1 MTMMAR
7 QFEGEPHDRNLADF
21 VTFTGVDKTYDGKSF
36 VIRNLNLTISCGEFV
51 SLLGPSGSGKTTTLM
66 MLAGFESASS
76 GDIHLDGTRVNDLP
90 SYQREI
96 GMVFQ
101 NYALFPH
108 MTVAEN
114 VAFPLSV
121 RKVPKAE
128 IDARV
133 REALEM
139 IELPGI
145 AERKPS
151 QLSGGQQQ
159 RVALARAMI
168 FEPRLILM
176 DEPLGALD
184 KRLRETMQ
192 YEIKKLH
199 RRLGT
204 TIVYVTHD
212 QSEALTMSDRVAVF
226 SDGDIQQIA
235 TPDRLYED
243 PANSFVANF
252 IGENNGLKGKVAEIR
267 DGRAILALSNGA
279 RVIGIAGEG
288 LTAGAEAILALRP
301 ERVALARSGTA
312 KGNELKGRVDDVT
325 YCGDHRRVQLSTA
338 DEQGFIVKIPNDQQL
353 AVPRESETI
362 SVYWQEEDCKI
373 VI

>member
-1 MTMMAR
+1 MTMMTR
-7 QFEGEPHDRNLADF
+7 QFEGAPHGQGEADF
-21 VTFTGVDKTYDGKSF
+21 VTFTRVDKTYDGKSF
-36 VIRNLNLTISCGEFV
+36 VIRDLNLAISCGEFV

-66 MLAGFESASS
+66 MLAGFEAASA
-76 GDIHLDGTRVNDLP
+76 GDIHLDGRRVNDLP

-121 RKVPKAE
+121 RKVPGPE
-128 IDARV
+128 IDRRV
-133 REALEM
+133 REALAM
-139 IELPGI
+139 IELPGV
-145 AERKPS
+145 AERKPA

-226 SDGDIQQIA
+226 SDGLVQQIA
-235 TPDRLYED
+235 TPDKLYED
-243 PANSFVANF
+243 PANAFVAGF
-252 IGENNGLKGKVAEIR
+252 IGENNGLKGKVAEVS
-267 DGRAILALSNGA
+267 DGRAVLALPDGG
-279 RVIGIAGEG
+279 RVSGLAGEG
-288 LTAGAEAILALRP
+288 LTPGAEAILALRP
-301 ERVALARSGTA
+301 ERVTLTASG
-312 KGNELKGRVDDVT
+312 KGNALQGHVEDVT
-325 YCGDHRRVQLSTA
+325 YCGDHRRVELSVG
-338 DEQGFIVKIPNDQQL
+338 QGQSFIVKIANDL
-353 AVPRESETI
+353 KAAIPREGETI
-362 SVYWQEEDCKI
+362 SVYWREEDCKI

>member
-1 MTMMAR
+1 MMAR
-7 QFEGEPHDRNLADF
+7 QFEGEPHGRNQPDF
-21 VTFTGVDKTYDGKSF
+21 VTFTGVDKSYDGKSL
-36 VIRNLNLTISCGEFV
+36 VIRDLNLSISCGEFV

-66 MLAGFESASS
+66 MLAGFESASR
-76 GDIHLDGTRVNDLP
+76 GDIHLDGKRVNDLP

-114 VAFPLSV
+114 VAFPLTV
-121 RKVPKAE
+121 RKLPRAE

-133 REALEM
+133 RQALAM

-145 AERKPS
+145 TERKPA

-199 RRLGT
+199 RRVGT

-243 PANSFVANF
+243 PANAFVANF
-252 IGENNGLKGKVAEIR
+252 IGENNGLKGRVAEVRR
-267 DGRAILALSNGA
+267 DRAVIALSDGA
-279 RVIGIAGEG
+279 RVTGIAGEG
-288 LTAGAEAILALRP
+288 LRPGADAVLALRP
-301 ERVALARSGTA
+301 ERVALVNGATGR
-312 KGNELKGRVDDVT
+312 GNELKGCVDDVT

-338 DEQGFIVKIPNDQQL
+338 DGQSFIVKIPNDQQL
-353 AVPRESETI
+353 AVPREGEAI
-362 SVYWQEEDCKI
+362 SVYWQEQDCKI

>member
-1 MTMMAR
+1 MMAR
-7 QFEGEPHDRNLADF
+7 QFEGEPHGRNQANF
-21 VTFTGVDKTYDGKSF
+21 VTFTGVDKTYDGRSF
-36 VIRNLNLTISCGEFV
+36 VIRDLNLSISCGEFV

-66 MLAGFESASS
+66 MLAGFESASR
-76 GDIHLDGTRVNDLP
+76 GDIHLDGKRVNDLP

-114 VAFPLSV
+114 VAFPLTV
-121 RKVPKAE
+121 RKLPKPK

-133 REALEM
+133 REALAM

-145 AERKPS
+145 AERKPA

-204 TIVYVTHD
+204 TVVYVTHD

-226 SDGDIQQIA
+226 SDGAIQQIA

-243 PANSFVANF
+243 PTNSFVANF

-267 DGRAILALSNGA
+267 RDRAVLSLYNGA
-279 RVIGIAGEG
+279 RVTGIAGEG
-288 LTAGAEAILALRP
+288 LSPGADAVLALRP
-301 ERVALARSGTA
+301 ERVALARSVAGR
-312 KGNELKGRVDDVT
+312 GNELKGRVDDVT

-338 DEQGFIVKIPNDQQL
+338 DGQGFIVKIPNDQQL
-353 AVPRESETI
+353 TVPREGEAI
-362 SVYWQEEDCKI
+362 PVYWQEEDCKI

>member
-1 MTMMAR
+1 V
-7 QFEGEPHDRNLADF
+7 AD
-21 VTFTGVDKTYDGKSF
+21 
-36 VIRNLNLTISCGEFV
+36 
-51 SLLGPSGSGKTTTLM
+51 
-66 MLAGFESASS
+66 
-76 GDIHLDGTRVNDLP
+76 
-90 SYQREI
+90 
-96 GMVFQ
+96 
-101 NYALFPH
+101 
-108 MTVAEN
+108 
-114 VAFPLSV
+114 
-121 RKVPKAE
+121 
-128 IDARV
+128 
-133 REALEM
+133 
-139 IELPGI
+139 
-145 AERKPS
+145 RKPS

-226 SDGDIQQIA
+226 SDGLIQQIA
-235 TPDRLYED
+235 TPDKLYED

-267 DGRAILALSNGA
+267 DGRATLALPDGA
-279 RVIGIAGEG
+279 RVTGMSGEG
-288 LTAGAEAILALRP
+288 LSLDAEAILALRP
-301 ERVALARSGTA
+301 ERVALARDAST
-312 KGNELKGRVDDVT
+312 KGNELKGRIEDVT

-338 DEQGFIVKIPNDQQL
+338 DGQGFIVKIPNDQQL
-353 AVPRESETI
+353 AVPREGETI
-362 SVYWQEEDCKI
+362 SVHWQEEDCKI

>member
-7 QFEGEPHDRNLADF
+7 QFEGEPHDRDPANF

-36 VIRNLNLTISCGEFV
+36 VIRDLNLAISCGEFV

-76 GDIHLDGTRVNDLP
+76 GDIHLDGKRVNDLP

-121 RKVPKAE
+121 RKVPRPE

-139 IELPGI
+139 IELPGV
-145 AERKPS
+145 AERKPA

-226 SDGDIQQIA
+226 SEGDIQQIA

-252 IGENNGLKGKVAEIR
+252 IGENNGLKGTVTEIR
-267 DGRAILALSNGA
+267 EDRAVLALPSGA
-279 RVIGIAGEG
+279 HVTGIAGEG
-288 LTAGAEAILALRP
+288 LEPGAEAILALRP
-301 ERVALARSGTA
+301 ERVALAESATA

-325 YCGDHRRVQLSTA
+325 YCGDHRRVQLSTVDA
-338 DEQGFIVKIPNDQQL
+338 QGFIVKIPNDQQL
-353 AVPRESETI
+353 AVPREGETI
-362 SVYWQEEDCKI
+362 SVHWQEEDCKI

>member
-1 MTMMAR
+1 
-7 QFEGEPHDRNLADF
+7 
-21 VTFTGVDKTYDGKSF
+21 
-36 VIRNLNLTISCGEFV
+36 
-51 SLLGPSGSGKTTTLM
+51 M
-66 MLAGFESASS
+66 MLAGFESASR
-76 GDIHLDGTRVNDLP
+76 GDIHLDGKRVNDLP

-114 VAFPLSV
+114 VAFPLTV
-121 RKVPKAE
+121 RRLPRAE

-133 REALEM
+133 RQALDM
-139 IELPGI
+139 IELPDI
-145 AERKPS
+145 AARKPA

-226 SDGDIQQIA
+226 SDGAIQQIA

-243 PANSFVANF
+243 PANAFVANF
-252 IGENNGLKGKVAEIR
+252 IGENNGLRGKIAEV
-267 DGRAILALSNGA
+267 GRKRAVLALPNGA
-279 RVIGIAGEG
+279 RVTGIAGEG
-288 LTAGAEAILALRP
+288 LSPGSEAMLALRP
-301 ERVALARSGTA
+301 ERVAFAAGESRG
-312 KGNELKGRVDDVT
+312 GNEFKGRVDDVT
-325 YCGDHRRVQLSTA
+325 YCGDHRRVQLSAA
-338 DEQGFIVKIPNDQQL
+338 DGQAFIVKIANGQQF
-353 AVPRESETI
+353 AVPREGETI
-362 SVYWQEEDCKI
+362 SVYWQEQDCKI

>member
-1 MTMMAR
+1 MTVTVR
-7 QFEGEPHDRNLADF
+7 SNGSQLPNGNIADF
-21 VTFTGVDKTYDGKSF
+21 VAFTGVDKTYDGRSF
-36 VIRNLNLTISCGEFV
+36 VIRNLNLSISCGEFV

-76 GDIHLDGTRVNDLP
+76 GDIHLDGKRVNDLP

-96 GMVFQ
+96 GIVFQ

-121 RKVPKAE
+121 RKVPPADIEK
-128 IDARV
+128 RV
-133 REALEM
+133 RDALEM
-139 IELPGI
+139 IELPHI
-145 AERKPS
+145 ADRKPS

-235 TPDRLYED
+235 TPEMLYED
-243 PANSFVANF
+243 PAGSFVANF
-252 IGENNGLKGKVAEIR
+252 IGENNGLAGKVAEVAGER
-267 DGRAILALSNGA
+267 AVLELPAGGRIT
-279 RVIGIAGEG
+279 GIAGKQ
-288 LTAGAEAILALRP
+288 LSVGARAILALRP
-301 ERVALARSGTA
+301 ERVSLAAGTGPGANRLSG
-312 KGNELKGRVDDVT
+312 EVEDVT
-325 YCGDHRRVQLSTA
+325 YCGDHRRVQLSTG
-338 DEQGFIVKIPNDQQL
+338 DGQDFIVKIPNDQQL
-353 AVPRESETI
+353 AVPREGETI
-362 SVYWQEEDCKI
+362 SVYWQQEDCKI

>member
-7 QFEGEPHDRNLADF
+7 QFEGEPHNRDLANF

-36 VIRNLNLTISCGEFV
+36 VIRDLNLAISCGEFV

-90 SYQREI
+90 SYQRDI

-121 RKVPKAE
+121 RKVPKPE
-128 IDARV
+128 IDSRV
-133 REALEM
+133 RDALDM

-252 IGENNGLKGKVAEIR
+252 IGENNGLKGKVAEI
-267 DGRAILALSNGA
+267 GNERAVLVLPNGS
-279 RVIGIAGEG
+279 RVTGIAGEG
-288 LTAGAEAILALRP
+288 LTPEAEAILALRP
-301 ERVALARSGTA
+301 ERVSLGTSAR
-312 KGNELKGRVDDVT
+312 GNELKGHVDDVT
-325 YCGDHRRVQLSTA
+325 YCGDHRRVQLATA
-338 DEQGFIVKIPNDQQL
+338 DGQGFIVKIPNDQQL
-353 AVPRESETI
+353 AVPREGETI

>member
-1 MTMMAR
+1 MAR
-7 QFEGEPHDRNLADF
+7 QFEGEPHGRDLANF
-21 VTFTGVDKTYDGKSF
+21 VTFTAVDKTYDGKSF
-36 VIRNLNLTISCGEFV
+36 VIRDLNLAISCGEFV

-76 GDIHLDGTRVNDLP
+76 GDIHLDGARVNDLP

-128 IDARV
+128 IDRRV
-133 REALEM
+133 REALAM
-139 IELPGI
+139 IELPGV
-145 AERKPS
+145 ADRKPS

-199 RRLGT
+199 KGLGT

-226 SDGDIQQIA
+226 SDGLIQQIA
-235 TPDRLYED
+235 TPDKLYED

-252 IGENNGLKGKVAEIR
+252 IGENNGLKGKVVEIR
-267 DGRAILALSNGA
+267 DGHAVLVLPDGE
-279 RVIGIAGEG
+279 RVTGIAGEG
-288 LTAGAEAILALRP
+288 VATGANAILALRP
-301 ERVALARSGTA
+301 ERVALTKPA
-312 KGNELKGRVDDVT
+312 KGNEIKGRVEDVT
-325 YCGDHRRVQLSTA
+325 YCGDHRRVQLATA
-338 DEQGFIVKIPNDQQL
+338 DGQGFIVKIPNDHGL
-353 AVPRESETI
+353 AVPRESEII
-362 SVYWQEEDCKI
+362 SAYWQEDDCKI

>member
-1 MTMMAR
+1 MMAR
-7 QFEGEPHDRNLADF
+7 QFAGSPHDRNLADF

-36 VIRNLNLTISCGEFV
+36 VIRDLNLTISCGEFV

-66 MLAGFESASS
+66 MLAGFESASR
-76 GDIHLDGTRVNDLP
+76 GDIHLDGQRVNDLP

-128 IDARV
+128 IDKRV
-133 REALEM
+133 RQALAM
-139 IELPGI
+139 IELPGV
-145 AERKPS
+145 AERKPA

-243 PANSFVANF
+243 PANAFVASF

-267 DGRAILALSNGA
+267 GSQAVLALPDGA
-279 RVIGIAGEG
+279 RVTGAAGEG
-288 LTAGAEAILALRP
+288 LSLGAEAILALRP
-301 ERVALARSGTA
+301 ERVALARSASAT
-312 KGNELKGRVDDVT
+312 GNELKGKVDDVT

-338 DEQGFIVKIPNDQQL
+338 DGQGFIVKIPNDQQL
-353 AVPRESETI
+353 AVPKEGEAI
-362 SVYWQEEDCKI
+362 SVHWQEKDCKV